1 MNGSAPLNKRIKHLN
16 HIQDREAHIRIRI
29 SMVTMIKLFI
39 IAMFMKI
46 AFSIFVMIMFCSGVI
61 IGWMVGLLSTMVPI
75 FRGEHYEYKKG
86 LSVCDV
92 DMDTQENLNVS
103 HYFWLT
109 SSFHLL
115 RVKMSISS
123 HILILIVGI
132 NV

>member
-1 MNGSAPLNKRIKHLN
+1 
-16 HIQDREAHIRIRI
+16 
-29 SMVTMIKLFI
+29 MIKLFI